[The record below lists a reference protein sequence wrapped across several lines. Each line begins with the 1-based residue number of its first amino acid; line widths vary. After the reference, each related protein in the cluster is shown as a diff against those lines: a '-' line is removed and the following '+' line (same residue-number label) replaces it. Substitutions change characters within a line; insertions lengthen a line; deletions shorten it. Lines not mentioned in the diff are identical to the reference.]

1 MSPRD
6 HQHDDFAFEPIP
18 GLPKRLPPEEKI
30 LWRGAPAWSRLARRA
45 FHIRKIAV
53 YFALLFVWQVGAR
66 ILEGAAPAEV
76 FSSATWILTMSAT
89 GLGIIALVA
98 WAMARATI
106 YTLTNKRIIIR
117 TGVALPVTINIPLK
131 LIQAARLNRNADGSG
146 DLAMKVDPEQRV
158 YYSLLWPNVRP
169 WHLAKPEPMLR
180 ALDAVDPVA
189 ELLTEALTKET
200 LLAQAEETGET
211 VEGVTTEAKGPAKEK
226 PQRGHARLGEGS
238 GAATG

>member
-18 GLPKRLPPEEKI
+18 GLPKRLPPEENI

-66 ILEGAAPAEV
+66 IFEGAAPAEI
-76 FSSATWILTMSAT
+76 FSSATWILSLSAA
-89 GLGIIALVA
+89 GLALIALLA
-98 WAMARATI
+98 WAMARSTI

-131 LIQAARLNRNADGSG
+131 LIETARLNRHADGSG
-146 DLAMKVDPEQRV
+146 DIAMKADPKQRV

-169 WHLAKPEPMLR
+169 WCR
-180 ALDAVDPVA
+180 
-189 ELLTEALTKET
+189 
-200 LLAQAEETGET
+200 
-211 VEGVTTEAKGPAKEK
+211 
-226 PQRGHARLGEGS
+226 
-238 GAATG
+238 